1 MNHLKADVNVF
12 EEFAESS
19 INGGYGGV
27 CVKQLRNAYF
37 YSCEAL
43 SSLGMKQLFKI
54 FTQPNAE
61 AHMSEHTHV
70 PKPATAICLPSL

>member
-1 MNHLKADVNVF
+1 MNHLEADVNVF

-19 INGGYGGV
+19 IIGGDGGV

-54 FTQPNAE
+54 FT
-61 AHMSEHTHV
+61 
-70 PKPATAICLPSL
+70 

>member
-1 MNHLKADVNVF
+1 MFLRNLLNLLLMVVMVV
-12 EEFAESS
+12 
-19 INGGYGGV
+19 YVCV

-54 FTQPNAE
+54 FTQPNA
-61 AHMSEHTHV
+61 AVSRVNPNHYILHDL
-70 PKPATAICLPSL
+70 CN